1 MKGEDAMTERRR
13 CPWCL
18 MNERQ
23 TRYHDEEWGVP
34 VHDDRKQFEFLMLE
48 AMQCGLSWDTV
59 LRKREVFRACFDGF
73 DYDKVAAYTDSDID
87 RIMAAPGMI
96 RSRRKIEAVIN
107 NARCVQRIRAEFGS
121 FSDYLWGWTDGKTM
135 LYAGHERGFIPASNG
150 LSDCIA
156 RDLKKRGMK
165 YIGTVTVYAHLQASG
180 VVNDHVRECFRYG
193 ELLGGDVVRTE
204 DGSGPI
210 SVPRPRSG

>member
-1 MKGEDAMTERRR
+1 MQR

-59 LRKREVFRACFDGF
+59 LRKREIFRACFDGF
-73 DYDKVAAYTDSDID
+73 DYDKVAAYTDEDVD

-107 NARCVQRIRAEFGS
+107 NARCVQRIRGEFGT

-135 LYAGHERGFIPASNG
+135 LYNGHEQGHIPASND
-150 LSDCIA
+150 LSDHIA

-165 YIGTVTVYAHLQASG
+165 YIGSVTVYAHLQACG
-180 VVNDHVRECFRYG
+180 IINDHVKECFRYR
-193 ELLGGDVVRTE
+193 ELVDNADVEWMEGTTA
-204 DGSGPI
+204 S
-210 SVPRPRSG
+210 